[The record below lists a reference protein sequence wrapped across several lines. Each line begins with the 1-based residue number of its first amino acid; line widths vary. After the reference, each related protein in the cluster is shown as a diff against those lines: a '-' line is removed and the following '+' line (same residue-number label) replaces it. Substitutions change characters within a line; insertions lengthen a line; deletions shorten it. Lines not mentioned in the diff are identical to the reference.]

1 MLEQIF
7 NAPTFDYMQ
16 RGLEAANLRHEVIS
30 NNIANVN
37 TPNFKRSDVIF
48 ESLLAKELGLG
59 DDKDKLKM
67 VRTRDKHLPQA
78 ISGKAHA
85 MTQLDD
91 STTMRVDGNNVDI
104 DVEMADLAKN
114 QIYYSA
120 MAKKLGGH
128 IQGIKNVLSS
138 K

>member
-16 RGLEAANLRHEVIS
+16 RGLEASNLRHEVIS

-37 TPNFKRSDVIF
+37 TPNFKRSDVVF
-48 ESLLAKELGLG
+48 ESLLAKEMGL
-59 DDKDKLKM
+59 DEDKDRLKM

-78 ISGKAHA
+78 ISGKVHA
-85 MTQLDD
+85 MTRLDD

-128 IQGIKNVLSS
+128 IQGIKNVISS